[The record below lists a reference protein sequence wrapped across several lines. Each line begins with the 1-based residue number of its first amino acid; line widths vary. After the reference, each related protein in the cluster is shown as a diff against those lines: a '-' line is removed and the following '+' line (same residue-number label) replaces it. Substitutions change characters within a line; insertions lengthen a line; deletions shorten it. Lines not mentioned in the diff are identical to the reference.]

1 MIRRAYEAIRKRMGY
16 PTDMTAQ
23 EGRQEKKEAGIIRY
37 LRGNYMNTIKQ
48 KPQRGVRLQP
58 LDVIDGFQVR
68 PGFYNRDGAAAT
80 PNGVSFTIHSVGA
93 TSCTLLLFRPQEK
106 EPYARLKFPEAYHIG
121 NTYSMLVFGLKIE
134 EFEYAFQMDGPYDP
148 SKGLLFDKNH
158 VLLDPYTKAVTG
170 QRKWGENSDDFVYH
184 GRIVENNFDWGKVRH
199 LELPLEDLVIYE
211 MHVRGFTKH
220 DSSGVTAKGTYEG
233 LRQKIPY
240 LRDLG
245 INAVELMPIFEFD
258 EMESARVVDG
268 EQLYN
273 YWGYNTV
280 CFFAPN
286 TSYSSVV
293 EHNHEGDELKQLI
306 YELKTNGIEVI
317 LDVVFNHTAEGNEDG
332 PCFSFKGIDNNI
344 YYILTP
350 DGHYYNFSGCGNVM
364 NCNHPV
370 TRRFIIDCLRYWV
383 TEYRVDGFR
392 FDLASIL
399 TRDMNGVP
407 MAEPPILQEIACDS
421 ILGKV
426 KLIAEAWDA
435 GGLYQVGN
443 FPAFKRWSEWNGR
456 YRDDMRR
463 FLKGDGGMAGTAI
476 TRITGSKDLY
486 DPSKRG
492 KNASV
497 NFLNCHDGFT
507 LYDMYAYNEKHNEK
521 NGWNNTDGDN
531 NGNSWNCGV
540 EGMTD
545 DPEIEQLRRRMVKN
559 AFATLMC
566 SRGPAM
572 FYAGDEFC
580 NTQFGNNNAYCQDN
594 LVSWLDWN
602 RLKQYQEIH
611 DFFRYMIA
619 FRKKYAII
627 RKSTKG
633 ASCGFPEISIHNG
646 YPWNGGTDSGTR
658 LIGVMYAGRNEEDT
672 KDDIVFY
679 GMNAYWEP
687 LDMQLPNLP
696 EGKEWKVCVNT
707 YVEYEDGKDIMPFT
721 EFQYGSRLKVMPRSV
736 VVLVAE

>member
-1 MIRRAYEAIRKRMGY
+1 MNM
-16 PTDMTAQ
+16 
-23 EGRQEKKEAGIIRY
+23 EKKG
-37 LRGNYMNTIKQ
+37 
-48 KPQRGVRLQP
+48 PQRGVKLQP
-58 LDVIDGFQVR
+58 LDIIDGFKVR
-68 PGFYNRDGAAAT
+68 PGFYNRNGAAAA
-80 PNGVSFTIHSVGA
+80 PNGVSFTIHSSGA
-93 TSCTLLLFRPQEK
+93 TSCTLLLFRPREK

-121 NTYSMLVFGLKIE
+121 NTYSMLVFDLKIE
-134 EFEYAFQMDGPYDP
+134 EFEYAFQLDGPYDKE
-148 SKGLLFDKNH
+148 KGLLFNKNT
-158 VLLDPYTKAVTG
+158 VLLDPYARAVTG
-170 QRKWGENSDDFVYH
+170 QKEWGDRPESDEGFVYH
-184 GRIVENNFDWGKVRH
+184 ARVVENNFDWGNVRQ
-199 LELPLEDLVIYE
+199 LELPMEDLVIYE
-211 MHVRGFTKH
+211 LHVRGYTK
-220 DSSGVTAKGTYEG
+220 DVSSGVSARGTYEG

-240 LRDLG
+240 LKDLG

-273 YWGYNTV
+273 YWGYDTV

-293 EHNHEGDELKQLI
+293 EHNHEGEELKRLI
-306 YELKTNGIEVI
+306 YELKENGIEVI

-332 PCFSFKGIDNNI
+332 PSFSFKGIDNNI

-350 DGHYYNFSGCGNVM
+350 GGGYYNFSGCGNVL
-364 NCNHPV
+364 NCNHPT
-370 TRRFIIDCLRYWV
+370 TRRFIIDCLRFWV

-399 TRDMNGVP
+399 SRDWNGAP
-407 MAEPPILQEIACDS
+407 MAEPPILHEIACDA

-435 GGLYQVGN
+435 SGLYQVGN
-443 FPAFKRWSEWNGR
+443 FPAFSRWSEWNGR

-463 FLKGDGGMAGTAI
+463 FLKGDAGLAGTAI
-476 TRITGSKDLY
+476 TRITGSGDMY
-486 DPSKRG
+486 DRATRG
-492 KNASV
+492 EDASV
-497 NFLNCHDGFT
+497 NFLTCHDGFT
-507 LYDMYAYNEKHNEK
+507 LYDLYSYNTKHNEK

-540 EGMTD
+540 EGETD
-545 DPEIEQLRRRMVKN
+545 NPEIEGLRRRMVKN

-602 RLKQYQEIH
+602 RLEEYQEIH

-619 FRKKYAII
+619 FRKEHAVL
-627 RKSTKG
+627 RKSTG
-633 ASCGFPEISIHNG
+633 PASCGLPEISIHNG
-646 YPWNGGTDSGTR
+646 YPFNNRTDYNSR
-658 LIGVMYAGRNEEDT
+658 LIGVMFAGRDEADT
-672 KDDIVFY
+672 RDDVIFY

-687 LDMQLPNLP
+687 INMQLPELP
-696 EGKEWKVCVNT
+696 CGKKWKVCVNT
-707 YVEYEDGKDIMPFT
+707 AVPYADGQSPEQFMNNTQNNNLRI
-721 EFQYGSRLKVMPRSV
+721 EPRTV
-736 VVLVAE
+736 VILTAE

>member
-1 MIRRAYEAIRKRMGY
+1 MIFFGGRKKVDTRKN
-16 PTDMTAQ
+16 
-23 EGRQEKKEAGIIRY
+23 R
-37 LRGNYMNTIKQ
+37 
-48 KPQRGVRLQP
+48 PQRGVRLQP
-58 LDVIDGFQVR
+58 LDVIDGFKVR
-68 PGFYNRDGAAAT
+68 PGYYNRDGAAAG
-80 PNGVSFTIHSVGA
+80 PNGVSFTIHSSGA
-93 TSCTLLLFRPQEK
+93 TSCTLLLFRPREK

-121 NTYSMLVFGLKIE
+121 NTYSMLVFDLKIE
-134 EFEYAFQMDGPYDP
+134 EFEYAFQLDGPYDKE
-148 SKGLLFDKNH
+148 KGLLFDKDNI
-158 VLLDPYTKAVTG
+158 LLDPYARAVTG
-170 QRKWGENSDDFVYH
+170 QRDWGDRPESDDGFVYH
-184 GRIVENNFDWGKVRH
+184 ARVVENNFDWGKVRQ
-199 LELPLEDLVIYE
+199 LEHPMEDLVIYE
-211 MHVRGFTKH
+211 LHVRGYTK
-220 DSSGVTAKGTYEG
+220 DESSGVSAKGTYEG

-240 LRDLG
+240 LKDLG

-293 EHNHEGDELKQLI
+293 EHNHEGEELKQLI
-306 YELKTNGIEVI
+306 YELKENGIEVI

-350 DGHYYNFSGCGNVM
+350 GGHYYNFSGCGNVL
-364 NCNHPV
+364 NCNHPI
-370 TRRFIIDCLRYWV
+370 TRRFIIDCLRFWV

-399 TRDMNGVP
+399 SRDWNGAP
-407 MAEPPILQEIACDS
+407 MAEPPILHEIACDS

-443 FPAFKRWSEWNGR
+443 FPAFSRWSEWNGR

-463 FLKGDGGMAGTAI
+463 FLKGDAGMAGTAI
-476 TRITGSKDLY
+476 TRIMGSSDLY
-486 DPSKRG
+486 DPVTRG
-492 KNASV
+492 VDASV
-497 NFLNCHDGFT
+497 NFLTCHDGFT
-507 LYDMYAYNEKHNEK
+507 LYDLYSYNIKHNEK

-531 NGNSWNCGV
+531 NGNSWNCGA
-540 EGMTD
+540 EGATD
-545 DPEIEQLRRRMVKN
+545 DPQIEQLRRRMVKN

-594 LVSWLDWN
+594 IISWLDWN
-602 RLKQYQEIH
+602 RLEEYREIH

-619 FRKKYAII
+619 FRKQHAVL
-627 RKSTKG
+627 RKSTKSV
-633 ASCGFPEISIHNG
+633 SCGLPAVSIHNG
-646 YPWNGGTDSGTR
+646 YPWNNGTDYNSR
-658 LIGVMYAGRNEEDT
+658 LIGVMYAGRDEEDT
-672 KDDIVFY
+672 RDDIIFY

-687 LDMQLPNLP
+687 VNMQLPELP
-696 EGKEWKVCVNT
+696 GGMKWKMCVNT
-707 YVEYEDGKDIMPFT
+707 FVAYEDGMDLNRFMDLEHNSNLRIPPRT
-721 EFQYGSRLKVMPRSV
+721 AVILK
-736 VVLVAE
+736 AEQ

>member
-1 MIRRAYEAIRKRMGY
+1 MIFFGGRKKVD
-16 PTDMTAQ
+16 T
-23 EGRQEKKEAGIIRY
+23 KKFG
-37 LRGNYMNTIKQ
+37 
-48 KPQRGVRLQP
+48 PQRGVKLQP
-58 LDVIDGFQVR
+58 LDTIDGFKVR
-68 PGFYNRDGAAAT
+68 PGYYNRDGAAAA
-80 PNGVSFTIHSVGA
+80 PNGVSFTIHSSGA
-93 TSCTLLLFRPQEK
+93 TSCTLLLFRPREK

-121 NTYSMLVFGLKIE
+121 NTYSMLVFDLKIE
-134 EFEYAFQMDGPYDP
+134 ELEYAFQLDGPYDKE
-148 SKGLLFDKNH
+148 KGLLFDKNNI
-158 VLLDPYTKAVTG
+158 LLDPYARAVTG
-170 QRKWGENSDDFVYH
+170 QKEWGDRPESDAGFVYH
-184 GRIVENNFDWGKVRH
+184 ARVVENNFDWGNVRQ
-199 LELPLEDLVIYE
+199 LELPMEDLVIYE
-211 MHVRGFTKH
+211 LHVRGYTK
-220 DSSGVTAKGTYEG
+220 DESSGVSAKGTYEG

-240 LRDLG
+240 LKDLG

-293 EHNHEGDELKQLI
+293 EHNHEGEELKRLI
-306 YELKTNGIEVI
+306 YELKENGIEVI

-350 DGHYYNFSGCGNVM
+350 GGHYYNFSGCGNVL
-364 NCNHPV
+364 NCNHPI
-370 TRRFIIDCLRYWV
+370 TRRFIIDCLRFWV

-399 TRDMNGVP
+399 SRDWNGAP
-407 MAEPPILQEIACDS
+407 MAEPPILHEIACDA

-443 FPAFKRWSEWNGR
+443 FPAFSRWSEWNGR

-463 FLKGDGGMAGTAI
+463 FLKGDAGMAGTAV
-476 TRITGSKDLY
+476 TRITGSNDMY
-486 DPSKRG
+486 DPATRG
-492 KNASV
+492 ADASV
-497 NFLNCHDGFT
+497 NFLTCHDGFT
-507 LYDMYAYNEKHNEK
+507 LYDLYSYNVKHNEK

-531 NGNSWNCGV
+531 NGNSWNCGA
-540 EGMTD
+540 EGATD
-545 DPEIEQLRRRMVKN
+545 DPQIEQLRRRMVKN

-594 LVSWLDWN
+594 IISWLDWN
-602 RLKQYQEIH
+602 RLEEYREIH

-619 FRKKYAII
+619 FRKQYAIL
-627 RKSTKG
+627 RKSTRPV
-633 ASCGFPEISIHNG
+633 SCGIPEISIHNG
-646 YPWNGGTDSGTR
+646 YPWNNRTDYNSR
-658 LIGVMYAGRNEEDT
+658 LIGVMYAGRDEADT
-672 KDDIVFY
+672 RDDIVFY

-687 LDMQLPNLP
+687 VNMQLPELP
-696 EGKEWKVCVNT
+696 GGMRWKMCVNT
-707 YVEYEDGKDIMPFT
+707 FIDYEDGQDLNRFMDLEHNSNLRIPPRT
-721 EFQYGSRLKVMPRSV
+721 VIILK
-736 VVLVAE
+736 AEQ

>member
-1 MIRRAYEAIRKRMGY
+1 MV
-16 PTDMTAQ
+16 
-23 EGRQEKKEAGIIRY
+23 EKLMDRF
-37 LRGNYMNTIKQ
+37 RQ
-48 KPQRGVRLQP
+48 KPKRGVKLQP
-58 LDVIDGFQVR
+58 LDEIDGFKVR
-68 PGFYNRDGAAAT
+68 PGFYSRDGAAAA
-80 PNGVSFTIHSVGA
+80 PNGVSFTIHSYGA
-93 TSCTLLLFRPQEK
+93 TSCTLLLFRPHEK

-121 NTYSMLVFGLKIE
+121 NTYSMLVFDLKIE
-134 EFEYAFQMDGPYDP
+134 EFEYAFQLDGPYDKE
-148 SKGLLFDKNH
+148 KGLLFDKNNI
-158 VLLDPYTKAVTG
+158 LLDPYARAVTG
-170 QRKWGENSDDFVYH
+170 QKEWGDRPDGKGFVYH
-184 GRIVENNFDWGKVRH
+184 ARVVENNFDWGNLRQPEH
-199 LELPLEDLVIYE
+199 PIEDLIIYE

-220 DSSGVTAKGTYEG
+220 DSSGVSAKGTYEG

-240 LRDLG
+240 LKDLG
-245 INAVELMPIFEFD
+245 VNAVELMPIFEFD

-286 TSYSSVV
+286 TSYASVV

-306 YELKTNGIEVI
+306 YELKKNGIEVI

-350 DGHYYNFSGCGNVM
+350 GGGYYNFSGCGNVLS
-364 NCNHPV
+364 CNHPM
-370 TRRFIIDCLRYWV
+370 TRRFIIDCLRFWV
-383 TEYRVDGFR
+383 VEYRVDGFR

-399 TRDMNGVP
+399 SRDMNGAP
-407 MAEPPILQEIACDS
+407 MAEPPILHEIACDA

-435 GGLYQVGN
+435 AGLYQVGN
-443 FPAFKRWSEWNGR
+443 FPAFNRWSEWNGR

-463 FLKGDGGMAGTAI
+463 FLKGDAGMASTAI
-476 TRITGSKDLY
+476 TRITGSKDMY
-486 DPSKRG
+486 DPMERG
-492 KNASV
+492 GGATI
-497 NFLNCHDGFT
+497 NFLTCHDGFT
-507 LYDMYAYNEKHNEK
+507 LYDLYSYNQKHNEK
-521 NGWNNTDGDN
+521 NGWGNTDGDN

-540 EGMTD
+540 EGETD
-545 DPEIEQLRRRMVKN
+545 DPKIETLRRRMIKN

-566 SRGPAM
+566 SRGTAM

-594 LVSWLDWN
+594 ITSWLDWN
-602 RLKQYQEIH
+602 RLSQYREIH

-619 FRKKYAII
+619 FRKRYAIL
-627 RKSTKG
+627 RRPTCQ
-633 ASCGFPEISIHNG
+633 ASCGLPEVSIHNG
-646 YPWNGGTDSGTR
+646 YPWNSGTDHNTR
-658 LIGVMYAGRNEEDT
+658 LIGVMYAGRSEDDT

-687 LDMQLPNLP
+687 LGIQLPNLP
-696 EGKEWKVCVNT
+696 DGFVWKVRINT
-707 YVEYEDGKDIMPFT
+707 FVPYEDGKDVENET
-721 EFQYGSRLKVMPRSV
+721 EFHNRNHLLIPPRTV
-736 VVLVAE
+736 VILTGEKEL

>member
-1 MIRRAYEAIRKRMGY
+1 MEFVWHRPE
-16 PTDMTAQ
+16 
-23 EGRQEKKEAGIIRY
+23 
-37 LRGNYMNTIKQ
+37 RGGK
-48 KPQRGVRLQP
+48 LQP
-58 LDVIDGFQVR
+58 LDIIDGFKVR
-68 PGFYNRDGAAAT
+68 PGFYNRDGAVAAS
-80 PNGVSFTIHSVGA
+80 NGVSFTIHSSGA
-93 TSCTLLLFRPQEK
+93 TSCTLLLFHPQEST
-106 EPYARLKFPEAYHIG
+106 PYAKLKFPESYHIG
-121 NTYSMLVFGLKIE
+121 NTYSMLVFDINIE
-134 EFEYAFQMDGPYDP
+134 DFEYAFQLDGPYDKK
-148 SKGLLFDKNH
+148 KGLLFDKNN
-158 VLLDPYTKAVTG
+158 VLLDPYARAVTG
-170 QRKWGENSDDFVYH
+170 QRHWGEHPEIGKHFTYH
-184 GRIVENNFDWGKVRH
+184 ARVVENNFDWGKMKQ
-199 LELPLEDLVIYE
+199 LEIPLEDLVIYE
-211 MHVRGFTKH
+211 MHVRGFTMDK
-220 DSSGVTAKGTYEG
+220 SSGVSAKGTYEG

-240 LRDLG
+240 LKDLG
-245 INAVELMPIFEFD
+245 INAIELMPIFEFD
-258 EMESARVVDG
+258 EMENAKVVDG
-268 EQLYN
+268 VQLYN

-306 YELKTNGIEVI
+306 YELKENGIEGI

-350 DGHYYNFSGCGNVM
+350 NGEYYNFSGCGNAL
-364 NCNHPV
+364 NGNHPM

-399 TRDMNGVP
+399 TRDQNGAP
-407 MAEPPILQEIACDS
+407 MADPPILQSIACDP
-421 ILGKV
+421 ILGNV

-435 GGLYQVGN
+435 AGLYQVGN
-443 FPAFKRWSEWNGR
+443 FPAYNRWSEWNGR

-463 FLKGDGGMAGTAI
+463 FLKGDEGLAGTAL

-486 DPSKRG
+486 DPSVRG
-492 KNASV
+492 RNASI

-507 LYDMYAYNEKHNEK
+507 LYDMYSYNMKHNEK

-540 EGMTD
+540 EGETD
-545 DPEIEQLRRRMVKN
+545 DPEIKALRRRMIKN

-594 LVSWLDWN
+594 PISWLDWT
-602 RLKQYQEIH
+602 RLETYKEIH

-619 FRKKYAII
+619 FRKNHPIL
-627 RKSTKG
+627 RKPTKA
-633 ASCGFPEISIHNG
+633 ASCGLPEISIHNG
-646 YPWNGGTDSGTR
+646 YPWNGGTSHTSR
-658 LIGVMYAGRNEEDT
+658 LISIMYAGRDEKDT
-672 KDDIVFY
+672 EDDIIFFTI
-679 GMNAYWEP
+679 NAYWEP
-687 LDMQLPNLP
+687 LYQQLPDLP
-696 EGKEWKVCVNT
+696 DGKKWKIKVNT
-707 YVEYEDGKDIMPFT
+707 FLEYEDGKDFTAET
-721 EFQYGSRLKVMPRSV
+721 EFNFEKSLKVPPRTV
-736 VVLVAE
+736 VVLAAE